1 MNADRELVLEREAT
15 VARDVVGVRVRLHD
29 SNEPNPALLGFLEV
43 LLDRKG
49 RIDDDCLVRALVG
62 DEVRGASERL
72 VDELREDH
80 SGTTLALVSAISLE
94 VCGCGDEARTG
105 RCPPSRPEPALPRS
119 PRRLAERTR
128 RAPESP

>member
-1 MNADRELVLEREAT
+1 MLGPVARSVNAPEHDVAERDLGAVLESVVGVVGLGGGMNADRELVLEREPT
-15 VARDVVGVRVRLHD
+15 VAGDVVGVRVRLHD

-49 RIDDDCLVRALVG
+49 RIDDDCLVRALVS

-80 SGTTLALVSAISLE
+80 SGDDASTCLRYLS
-94 VCGCGDEARTG
+94 
-105 RCPPSRPEPALPRS
+105 
-119 PRRLAERTR
+119 
-128 RAPESP
+128 